1 MFPYLVTGWVTATGG
16 AWNASIVTE
25 IVTAKHQTLRTFGLG
40 AEVVMATDQGSMPNL
55 AASALLM
62 AGLVVVF
69 NRLVWVPLYRLAET
83 RYALNR

>member
-1 MFPYLVTGWVTATGG
+1 
-16 AWNASIVTE
+16 
-25 IVTAKHQTLRTFGLG
+25 
-40 AEVVMATDQGSMPNL
+40 MPHL

-62 AGLVVVF
+62 AALVVLF

>member
-1 MFPYLVTGWVTATGG
+1 VL
-16 AWNASIVTE
+16 
-25 IVTAKHQTLRTFGLG
+25 
-40 AEVVMATDQGSMPNL
+40 ATDQGSMPNL